1 MSIWDTSLVEAA
13 GSSGAEEGAQII
25 CANNKVINDNKQY
38 NEIILMLVLFSAH
51 GSNIHKGA
59 QVIGEVFGKNRTL
72 SLTIFLC
79 SLIHILIYFF

>member
-1 MSIWDTSLVEAA
+1 M
-13 GSSGAEEGAQII
+13 
-25 CANNKVINDNKQY
+25 INQQH

-72 SLTIFLC
+72 SLIE
-79 SLIHILIYFF
+79 FFYVV